1 VCVSFLCFI
10 LFHLSLI
17 APLHLIFLLSSFLLS
32 SFLLS
37 SFLIPSLLLSPPL
50 LCLASSPHPLIP
62 LKHLTLQTIVN
73 HVLLW
78 GSVVV
83 AFAFN
88 YTYTA
93 IYTPLLPETETYW
106 VMQRASTRAEFW
118 FLLLLTPMVALLP
131 R

>member
-1 VCVSFLCFI
+1 M
-10 LFHLSLI
+10 
-17 APLHLIFLLSSFLLS
+17 
-32 SFLLS
+32 
-37 SFLIPSLLLSPPL
+37 
-50 LCLASSPHPLIP
+50 
-62 LKHLTLQTIVN
+62 
-73 HVLLW
+73 
-78 GSVVV
+78 VV

>member
-1 VCVSFLCFI
+1 MQCQSCVCVSFLCFI
-10 LFHLSLI
+10 LFLLSLI
-17 APLHLIFLLSSFLLS
+17 APLHLV
-32 SFLLS
+32 FLLS

-50 LCLASSPHPLIP
+50 LCLASPLIP

-106 VMQRASTRAEFW
+106 VMQRVSTRAEFW